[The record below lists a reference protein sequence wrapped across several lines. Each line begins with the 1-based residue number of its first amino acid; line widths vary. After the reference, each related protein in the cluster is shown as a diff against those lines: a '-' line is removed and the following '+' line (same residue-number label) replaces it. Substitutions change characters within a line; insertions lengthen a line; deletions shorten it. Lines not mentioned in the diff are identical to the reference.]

1 MMRNFKILL
10 SLLIVAFV
18 LSACFKKNN
27 DQQNNAEG
35 TVLELDSVVKALPNE
50 ALQAFKVFIQATDST
65 PDNMLM
71 VVNKYKEL
79 LATENTLIADSGI
92 IVFEQFYRSV
102 ETKLNEAM
110 MNDTTDYSV
119 IWTSEPVPTQIKS
132 FQKKL
137 KDNGFRLAS
146 SEGMAYVLQDRSF
159 VAKHLYDYISIE
171 MKNYLMQIQKETDEG
186 FADDAYITISPRQH
200 VERIIWYENF
210 IAQNSTFSLI
220 ENCKNYHKA
229 YLTYLFT
236 GIDNSPLYENV
247 ETQQLNPYFETA
259 YKLVL
264 NKYAESELAKM
275 IKPYYEA
282 LKVKDQNK
290 AKQILKEYHVKGYV
304 LNF

>member
-1 MMRNFKILL
+1 MINFKITL

-27 DQQNNAEG
+27 EQHDNSEG
-35 TVLELDSVVKALPNE
+35 TVLELDSVVKALPN
-50 ALQAFKVFIQATDST
+50 ATLQAFTVFVETTDST
-65 PDNMLM
+65 SDNMML
-71 VVNKYKEL
+71 VVNRYKEL
-79 LATENTLIADSGI
+79 FATESTLIADSGI
-92 IVFEQFYRSV
+92 IAFEKFYRRV
-102 ETKLNEAM
+102 EAQLNEKM

-119 IWTSEPVPTQIKS
+119 IWTGEPVPLKIKN
-132 FQKKL
+132 FQKNL

-159 VAKHLYDYISIE
+159 VAKHLYDFISIE

-210 IAQNSTFSLI
+210 IAQNAGFILI

-236 GIDNSPLYENV
+236 GIDNSPLYENE

-275 IKPYYEA
+275 IKPYYDA
-282 LKVKDQNK
+282 LKAKDKNK
-290 AKQILKEYHVKGYV
+290 ARQILKDYHVKGYV